1 MYVVKRTDGTKKLN
15 IVVETNMSRI
25 NRCFAAWKLQ
35 KSRARRN
42 FFSQLELDGYT
53 VSFQTQFRNKK
64 VKQIIEDVTAV

>member
-1 MYVVKRTDGTKKLN
+1 MLRGMEIAK
-15 IVVETNMSRI
+15 I
-25 NRCFAAWKLQ
+25 RCAEK
-35 KSRARRN
+35 